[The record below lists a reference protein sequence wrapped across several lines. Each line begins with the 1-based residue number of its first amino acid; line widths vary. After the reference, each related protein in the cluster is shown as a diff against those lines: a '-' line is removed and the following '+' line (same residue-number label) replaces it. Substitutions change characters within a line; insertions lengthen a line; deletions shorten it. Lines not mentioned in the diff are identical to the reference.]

1 MDNFSHLDSQGK
13 ATMIDV
19 SSKNIIKRTAIAYG
33 KIILNSNTIQLL
45 KDNMLKKG
53 DALSVA
59 KIAGIM
65 AAKKT
70 DDLIPLCHGL
80 NLEHVDIEFEVVEDG
95 VEIKSFVTTSGKT
108 GVEMEALT
116 AVSLAALTIYD
127 MCKSVDREMGIRELC
142 LLEKSGGKSGHFK
155 RSKNF

>member
-127 MCKSVDREMGIRELC
+127 MCKAVDKEMKIENIYLV
-142 LLEKSGGKSGHFK
+142 EKKK
-155 RSKNF
+155 YE

>member
-1 MDNFSHLDSQGK
+1 MDNFSHLDDKGK
-13 ATMIDV
+13 ASMVDV
-19 SSKNIIKRTAIAYG
+19 SLKNIIKRTAIAYG

-95 VEIKSFVTTSGKT
+95 VEIKGFVTTSGKT

-127 MCKSVDREMGIRELC
+127 MCKAVDKEMKIENIYLV
-142 LLEKSGGKSGHFK
+142 EKKK
-155 RSKNF
+155 YE

>member
-1 MDNFSHLDSQGK
+1 MDNFSHLDTQGK
-13 ATMIDV
+13 AGMVDV
-19 SSKNIIKRTAIAYG
+19 SPKNTIKRTAIARG
-33 KIILNSNTIQLL
+33 KIIINSNTIQLL

-53 DALSVA
+53 DVLSVA

-80 NLEHVDIEFEVVEDG
+80 NLEYVDIEFEVVEDG
-95 VEIKSFVTTSGKT
+95 VEIKSFVKTAGKT

-116 AVSLAALTIYD
+116 AVSVAALTIYD
-127 MCKSVDREMGIRELC
+127 MCKAVDKEMKIENIYLV
-142 LLEKSGGKSGHFK
+142 EKKK
-155 RSKNF
+155 YE